1 MILAASV
8 LLMLATTEQ
17 HANVPAEAGRDVG
30 THADAADQAGVDLGG
45 SAHAFS
51 VYARTG
57 AMLYLSAGQT
67 AGGLGGGF
75 GVRDTIHDRILLQ
88 VDLTQLSMIGTALAV
103 RVGAGVQRQG
113 TYAPA
118 AWLTATVFVG
128 DRLRF
133 LTPAHPAGVRAPAS
147 ALGVTLAPL
156 RFRSA
161 RVDVSLL
168 ELGLGAGWDWPGLG
182 ATYNVTLLEI
192 GTRF

>member
-8 LLMLATTEQ
+8 LLMLATTD
-17 HANVPAEAGRDVG
+17 PAGPTGQATDDVAP
-30 THADAADQAGVDLGG
+30 HADATGGAAADVAGSG
-45 SAHAFS
+45 HAFS
-51 VYARTG
+51 VYVRTG

-75 GVRDTIHDRILLQ
+75 GVRDTIHDLILLQ
-88 VDLTQLSMIGTALAV
+88 VDLTQLSMIGTAFAV

-118 AWLTATVFVG
+118 AWLTGTVFVG

-133 LTPAHPAGVRAPAS
+133 LTPAHPAGVRAPTS
-147 ALGVTLAPL
+147 ALGMTLAPL

-161 RVDVSLL
+161 HVDVSLL
-168 ELGLGAGWDWPGLG
+168 ELGVGAGWDWPGLG
-182 ATYNVTLLEI
+182 ATYNLTLLEI